1 MTCQPAAEFVS
12 IRIKILASFVNF
24 FKSLLNSKSPE
35 VALVANLP
43 GHDVSSTT
51 GRILYKIGQ
60 ETGLNPW
67 MTSPTLVKMALQQ
80 SDTMVP
86 KRDRWR
92 LPLLEKLLLQ
102 RQNMK
107 SQIQNTS
114 KVQELIDS
122 LCSS

>member
-1 MTCQPAAEFVS
+1 M
-12 IRIKILASFVNF
+12 L
-24 FKSLLNSKSPE
+24 
-35 VALVANLP
+35 ANLV

-51 GRILYKIGQ
+51 GGNLYRLGQ

-67 MTSPTLVKMALQQ
+67 TASPLMVRMALQQ

-86 KRDRWR
+86 EEDGWR

-102 RQNMK
+102 RYNLELQV
-107 SQIQNTS
+107 QDTS
-114 KVQELIDS
+114 EVQTLIVS